1 MIYGDPF
8 IFSIQF
14 DVVRDW
20 TDSSCFWVNGLFSLF
35 VGGERLLDV
44 VDVVE
49 LKTAVNFYAKM
60 EFENIEEGDSAIS
73 AKELFASAHRYF
85 FKGESAILEGVQDMT
100 CTFLEDA
107 GLFIYFQKTEHAD
120 RLVWSK
126 DFGNLVH
133 EALLPRGAVNGVIEG
148 IDEF

>member
-20 TDSSCFWVNGLFSLF
+20 TDSCFWVNGLFSLF
-35 VGGERLLDV
+35 VCGERLLDV

-60 EFENIEEGDSAIS
+60 EFENIEEGDPAIS

-85 FKGESAILEGVQDMT
+85 FKGESAILEGVQDIT
-100 CTFLEDA
+100 CTFLGGA
-107 GLFIYFQKTEHAD
+107 PVCLFIFKKQRMQTD
-120 RLVWSK
+120 WSGVRTLATL
-126 DFGNLVH
+126 FMRRCCLGGQ
-133 EALLPRGAVNGVIEG
+133 LLA
-148 IDEF
+148 

>member
-1 MIYGDPF
+1 MIYGEPF

-20 TDSSCFWVNGLFSLF
+20 NDSSCFWANGLFSLF
-35 VGGERLLDV
+35 VCGERLLDV

-60 EFENIEEGDSAIS
+60 EFENVEEGDSAIS

-85 FKGESAILEGVQDMT
+85 FKGESAILEGVQDIT
-100 CTFLEDA
+100 CTFLGDA
-107 GLFIYFQKTEHAD
+107 GLFIFFKKQRMQTD
-120 RLVWSK
+120 WS
-126 DFGNLVH
+126 
-133 EALLPRGAVNGVIEG
+133 GVRTLATLSMRRCCLG
-148 IDEF
+148 GQWLA

>member
-20 TDSSCFWVNGLFSLF
+20 TDSCFWVNGLFSLF
-35 VGGERLLDV
+35 VCGERLLDV

-60 EFENIEEGDSAIS
+60 EFESIEEGDPAIS

-85 FKGESAILEGVQDMT
+85 FKGESAILEGVQDIT
-100 CTFLEDA
+100 CTFLGGRRSVYLFSKNSA
-107 GLFIYFQKTEHAD
+107 CRQTGLE
-120 RLVWSK
+120 
-126 DFGNLVH
+126 
-133 EALLPRGAVNGVIEG
+133 
-148 IDEF
+148 